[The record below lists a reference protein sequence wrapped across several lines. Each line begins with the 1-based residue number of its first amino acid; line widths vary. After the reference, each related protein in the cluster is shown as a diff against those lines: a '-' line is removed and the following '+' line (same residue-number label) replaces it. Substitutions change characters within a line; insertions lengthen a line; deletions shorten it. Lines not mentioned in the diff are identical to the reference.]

1 MGVQGNLKAGDRVV
15 AEGIQKVRDGMEVNP
30 VPFGGDAR
38 RRAGA
43 SAEEAK
49 P

>member
-1 MGVQGNLKAGDRVV
+1 LKPGDRVV
-15 AEGIQKVRDGMEVNP
+15 AEGIQKVRDGMEVSP
-30 VPFGGDAR
+30 VPFKGDVA
-38 RRAGA
+38 AVPAA